1 MAHNVGSNYT
11 GVRMKILVINDNLSM
26 TETLRTLLEPLNAE
40 IIVSGG
46 SSLGKEP
53 ARFFDPDLIIL
64 DITLPELDGWQ
75 VCRLIRNHYN
85 APILILSAADN
96 PSTIAS
102 ALDAGGDD
110 YMIKPVTG
118 GMLLAHINK
127 LLRRSKPGS
136 ELVISPMHI

>member
-1 MAHNVGSNYT
+1 
-11 GVRMKILVINDNLSM
+11 MKILVINDDLSM

-46 SSLGKEP
+46 SWLSKEP
-53 ARFFDPDLIIL
+53 ARFVDPDLIIL
-64 DITLPELDGWQ
+64 DITLPGQDGWQ
-75 VCRLIRNHYN
+75 VCRLIRNNYN
-85 APILILSAADN
+85 SPILILSAADS

-118 GMLLAHINK
+118 GMLLAHIHK

-136 ELVISPMHI
+136 DLVISPMHV